1 MIAGDR
7 IKVAARRQSL
17 VGPERMIPSAS
28 YQPFARCG
36 RFGACGNALLHLV
49 ERLAADQVDIELFKT
64 AGGEMGVRI
73 IESGHH
79 KAPVQVDHLRA
90 LCFQL
95 LYFRIGANGN
105 DLAAQHGN
113 GLDPFCQPCRIEIL
127 RPGNVIRNVGRAY
140 INIAVDEDHL
150 RRIFDLRRGKTC
162 HCEHH
167 QHSRENFHSCTPVS
181 ASRASRIRFNPRSR
195 LLQSNHSRSVCAP
208 PPSPP
213 EPMVMAS
220 FPAASGMLASVEAS
234 RGTDLILRWASTARI
249 TCTMRAFCG
258 SSAAGRSPMLS
269 TATLIFCPLAGDE
282 ACL

>member
-1 MIAGDR
+1 M
-7 IKVAARRQSL
+7 S
-17 VGPERMIPSAS
+17 
-28 YQPFARCG
+28 
-36 RFGACGNALLHLV
+36 
-49 ERLAADQVDIELFKT
+49 
-64 AGGEMGVRI
+64 I
-73 IESGHH
+73 IEPGHH
-79 KAPVQVDHLRA
+79 KAPVQVHHFSTRGL
-90 LCFQL
+90 QL
-95 LYFRIGANGN
+95 LHFSICANRN
-105 DLAAQHGN
+105 NPAAQYGN
-113 GLDPFCQPCRIEIL
+113 GLGTLIDRRRNEIL
-127 RPGNVIRNVGRAY
+127 RPGNVVRNGRRTHVDV
-140 INIAVDEDHL
+140 AVDEDHI
-150 RRIFDLRRGKTC
+150 RRIFYLSRGETC

-167 QHSRENFHSCTPVS
+167 EHSKRDFHSCTPVS
-181 ASRASRIRFNPRSR
+181 ASRASRIRFSPRSR